1 MNSLRSC
8 SFAQPSL
15 HCLTK
20 KACSGL
26 REFSLNVTVLDWKW
40 QVELKHHIDAKYY
53 QNPELGN
60 TFDRSCSNQ
69 TSSGCITLYR
79 GLRDVELGLAWF

>member
-26 REFSLNVTVLDWKW
+26 REFSLNVTILDW
-40 QVELKHHIDAKYY
+40 LKHHIDAKYY
-53 QNPELGN
+53 QNKKIRLTEAVATKPRVDGSLCTKDCETWNWVWHGFHLPPP
-60 TFDRSCSNQ
+60 
-69 TSSGCITLYR
+69 
-79 GLRDVELGLAWF
+79 